1 MPCKPR
7 PLGTKSRKRP
17 HAPPCKAS
25 RNRCDPNDLNRPIR
39 KDYQVFAYSPGEI
52 ADLAQSIG
60 GAASHLESIRSSA
73 TNALVAV
80 REEFEGQGGG
90 SFEHAQMLINS
101 GIDEGV
107 EVCNRHS

>member
-1 MPCKPR
+1 MF
-7 PLGTKSRKRP
+7 
-17 HAPPCKAS
+17 
-25 RNRCDPNDLNRPIR
+25 
-39 KDYQVFAYSPGEI
+39 QYSPGEI

-60 GAASHLESIRSSA
+60 GAASHLESIRGSA
-73 TNALVAV
+73 MNALVAV

-107 EVCNRHS
+107 EVCNRHSSTVMHVLDEMVNTDIANAGTFGA

>member
-1 MPCKPR
+1 
-7 PLGTKSRKRP
+7 
-17 HAPPCKAS
+17 
-25 RNRCDPNDLNRPIR
+25 
-39 KDYQVFAYSPGEI
+39 VFAYSPGEI

-60 GAASHLESIRSSA
+60 GAASHLENIRSSA

-107 EVCNRHS
+107 DVCNRHSTTVMHVLEEMVNTDIANAGSFGA

>member
-1 MPCKPR
+1 MFQY
-7 PLGTKSRKRP
+7 T
-17 HAPPCKAS
+17 
-25 RNRCDPNDLNRPIR
+25 
-39 KDYQVFAYSPGEI
+39 PGEI

-60 GAASHLESIRSSA
+60 GAASHLENIRSSA

-80 REEFEGQGGG
+80 REEFEGTGGG

-107 EVCNRHS
+107 EVCNRHSSTVTHVLDEMVNTDVAAGNSFGM

>member
-1 MPCKPR
+1 MF
-7 PLGTKSRKRP
+7 
-17 HAPPCKAS
+17 
-25 RNRCDPNDLNRPIR
+25 
-39 KDYQVFAYSPGEI
+39 QYSPGEI

-60 GAASHLESIRSSA
+60 GAASHLENIRGSA
-73 TNALVAV
+73 MNALVAV

-107 EVCNRHS
+107 EVCNRHSTTVMHVLDEMVNTDGANAATFGA

>member
-1 MPCKPR
+1 M
-7 PLGTKSRKRP
+7 
-17 HAPPCKAS
+17 
-25 RNRCDPNDLNRPIR
+25 
-39 KDYQVFAYSPGEI
+39 FAYSPGEI

-60 GAASHLESIRSSA
+60 GAASHLENIRSSA

-107 EVCNRHS
+107 DVCNRHSTTVMHVLEEMVNTDIANAGSFGA